1 MISLRES
8 LLDKTANKTST
19 IKRLTSGV
27 IKELESTPTEWKIDY
42 NTKDCGR
49 SLYWHI
55 PETLQL
61 IKSSNDYNGVVICKN
76 VQGLEFYVDERRP
89 EITIYHRPTRGSF
102 RLFLLGW
109 KFIVKGSMEDRKNAV
124 MELIHKLKDFETME
138 KLFAWSAE
146 YEENDLKPD
155 QCKDILKDL

>member
-19 IKRLTSGV
+19 IKRLTSGI
-27 IKELESTPTEWKIDY
+27 IKELENTPTEWKIDY
-42 NTKDCGR
+42 DTRDCGR
-49 SLYWHI
+49 SLYWHL
-55 PETLQL
+55 PETLQF
-61 IKSSNDYNGVVICKN
+61 IKSSNDYNGVVICRN

-89 EITIYHRPTRGSF
+89 EILIHHRPMRGGF
-102 RLFLLGW
+102 RLHLLGW
-109 KFIVKGSMEDRKNAV
+109 NFIVKGSVEDRKKAV

-138 KLFAWSAE
+138 KLFAQAAE

-155 QCKDILKDL
+155 QRKDILKDL